1 MFWKISVGPRT
12 LVSHFFQV
20 PDTVS
25 IYRHPSRSISNSK
38 KWPLPHVWHHIE
50 WTRCRR
56 AIPFV
61 SGDRYDL
68 FGYCQNIIWEKK
80 CIRKFFQAIHVPQIV
95 FKISPFEGSC
105 STIALK
111 WVSISEFRHVDTFA
125 TVAIDLSVVR
135 PFRLLS
141 RTTFVPRIIKNNHNG
156 SWWCLENFLEPL
168 EARHV
173 VFKNS
178 FFNDIQGRRPLR

>member
-1 MFWKISVGPRT
+1 MFWKISVGSRT

-38 KWPLPHVWHHIE
+38 KLPLPHVWHHVE

-56 AIPFV
+56 AIPLV

-68 FGYCQNIIWEKK
+68 FGYCQNIIWETNVLE
-80 CIRKFFQAIHVPQIV
+80 IFFQPFHVPQVV
-95 FKISPFEGSC
+95 FKISSFEGSC

-111 WVSISEFRHVDTFA
+111 WVSISEIRHVDTFA

-141 RTTFVPRIIKNNHNG
+141 RTTFVSKNISNTNG
-156 SWWCLENFLEPL
+156 G
-168 EARHV
+168 A
-173 VFKNS
+173 
-178 FFNDIQGRRPLR
+178 